1 MRTTPLDAPETDRPS
16 GQTGSTLR
24 LGRSI
29 FKPRASREGVM
40 LTRHFAVLATV
51 LLVGIFLASL
61 ELSAGYSVNT
71 LYLFPILLAIWVD
84 EPRTAFRVA
93 VASTL
98 LLATATFVRPP
109 AVSIGATVFSRSV
122 IAINI
127 WLAAFVVVRYRQ
139 SQARQRADATARAAA
154 ESALR
159 RSDKNLEDMRYAL
172 DQSAIVATTDVDG
185 AITYVNDKFCEIA
198 GYARDELIGRTHRVL
213 NSGLHPPD
221 LFRDMYETI
230 TAGQAWRGE
239 LRNRAR
245 DGRLYWVDTT
255 IVPFLD
261 DRGRPY
267 QYTAIQSD
275 ITERKRSEAALRDQE
290 ALAQLGKMAA
300 IVAHEVRNPLAGIRG
315 AMQVVGRRLAAS
327 TPEHAIAREVVARV
341 DTLNGIVEDLL
352 LFARPRQPVMTAV
365 PIATIIADTVSLFAQ
380 DPRVAAVGV
389 RIEPTSIV
397 VQADAEQLKLALLNL
412 LQNGAQAMRGRGTI
426 AIATTTAGEWHE
438 LRITDQGD
446 GIPDA
451 VRAHLFEPFFTTRHH
466 GTGLGLVTARR
477 VIEAHGGSV
486 TLDPAPGGG
495 TVAVVRLPAR

>member
-1 MRTTPLDAPETDRPS
+1 MRTTPRDAPGTDRPS
-16 GQTGSTLR
+16 GETGPTLQ

-29 FKPRASREGVM
+29 FKPRANREGVM
-40 LTRHFAVLATV
+40 LTRHFALLVTV
-51 LLVGIFLASL
+51 LLAGIFAASL

-93 VASTL
+93 TVSTL
-98 LLATATFVRPP
+98 LLATATIVRPP
-109 AVSIGATVFSRSV
+109 SVSLGATLFSRSV
-122 IAINI
+122 IALNI
-127 WLAAFVVVRYRQ
+127 WLAAFVVVLYRR
-139 SQARQRADATARAAA
+139 SHARQRADATARAVA

-185 AITYVNDKFCEIA
+185 AITYVNDKFCEIS
-198 GYARDELIGRTHRVL
+198 GYARDELIGQTPGVL
-213 NSGLHPPD
+213 NSGLHPPEV
-221 LFRDMYETI
+221 FRDMYETI
-230 TAGQAWRGE
+230 TAGRAWRGE

-261 DRGRPY
+261 DRGQPY

-341 DTLNGIVEDLL
+341 DTLNSIVEDLL

-380 DPRVAAVGV
+380 DPRVTNVGV
-389 RIEPTSIV
+389 RIEPTSV
-397 VQADAEQLKLALLNL
+397 VIQADAEQLKLALLNL
-412 LQNGAQAMRGRGTI
+412 LQNGAQAMRGDGTI
-426 AIATTTAGEWHE
+426 SIDTRTTDAWHE
-438 LRITDQGD
+438 LRISDRGD
-446 GIPDA
+446 GIPEA
-451 VRAHLFEPFFTTRHH
+451 VRVHLFEPFFTTRHH

-477 VIEAHGGSV
+477 VIEAHGG
-486 TLDPAPGGG
+486 TIALEPAPDGG

>member
-1 MRTTPLDAPETDRPS
+1 
-16 GQTGSTLR
+16 
-24 LGRSI
+24 
-29 FKPRASREGVM
+29 
-40 LTRHFAVLATV
+40 
-51 LLVGIFLASL
+51 
-61 ELSAGYSVNT
+61 
-71 LYLFPILLAIWVD
+71 
-84 EPRTAFRVA
+84 
-93 VASTL
+93 
-98 LLATATFVRPP
+98 
-109 AVSIGATVFSRSV
+109 
-122 IAINI
+122 
-127 WLAAFVVVRYRQ
+127 
-139 SQARQRADATARAAA
+139 
-154 ESALR
+154 
-159 RSDKNLEDMRYAL
+159 
-172 DQSAIVATTDVDG
+172 
-185 AITYVNDKFCEIA
+185 
-198 GYARDELIGRTHRVL
+198 VL

-230 TAGQAWRGE
+230 TAGRAWRGE

-365 PIATIIADTVSLFAQ
+365 PIARIIADTVSLFAQ
-380 DPRVAAVGV
+380 DPRVANVGV
-389 RIEPTSIV
+389 RIEPTPIV

-426 AIATTTAGEWHE
+426 AIATTTVGEWHE

-486 TLDPAPGGG
+486 ALDPAPDGG
-495 TVAVVRLPAR
+495 TVAIVRLPAR

>member
-1 MRTTPLDAPETDRPS
+1 
-16 GQTGSTLR
+16 
-24 LGRSI
+24 
-29 FKPRASREGVM
+29 
-40 LTRHFAVLATV
+40 
-51 LLVGIFLASL
+51 
-61 ELSAGYSVNT
+61 
-71 LYLFPILLAIWVD
+71 
-84 EPRTAFRVA
+84 
-93 VASTL
+93 
-98 LLATATFVRPP
+98 
-109 AVSIGATVFSRSV
+109 
-122 IAINI
+122 
-127 WLAAFVVVRYRQ
+127 
-139 SQARQRADATARAAA
+139 
-154 ESALR
+154 
-159 RSDKNLEDMRYAL
+159 
-172 DQSAIVATTDVDG
+172 
-185 AITYVNDKFCEIA
+185 
-198 GYARDELIGRTHRVL
+198 
-213 NSGLHPPD
+213 
-221 LFRDMYETI
+221 
-230 TAGQAWRGE
+230 
-239 LRNRAR
+239 
-245 DGRLYWVDTT
+245 
-255 IVPFLD
+255 
-261 DRGRPY
+261 
-267 QYTAIQSD
+267 
-275 ITERKRSEAALRDQE
+275 
-290 ALAQLGKMAA
+290 MAA

>member
-1 MRTTPLDAPETDRPS
+1 
-16 GQTGSTLR
+16 
-24 LGRSI
+24 
-29 FKPRASREGVM
+29 M

-51 LLVGIFLASL
+51 LLAGIFTASL

-93 VASTL
+93 AASTL
-98 LLATATFVRPP
+98 LLGTATIVRPP
-109 AVSIGATVFSRSV
+109 SVSLGATLFSRSV

-127 WLAAFVVVRYRQ
+127 WLAAVVVVLYRR
-139 SQARQRADATARAAA
+139 SQTRQRADATARAVA

-172 DQSAIVATTDVDG
+172 DQSAIVATTDVAG
-185 AITYVNDKFCEIA
+185 AITYVNDKFCEIS
-198 GYARDELIGRTHRVL
+198 GYARDALIGRTLRVL
-213 NSGLHPPD
+213 NSGLHPPE
-221 LFRDMYETI
+221 LFRELYETI
-230 TAGQAWRGE
+230 TAGRSWRGE
-239 LRNRAR
+239 LCNRAR

-261 DRGRPY
+261 DRGQPY

-315 AMQVVGRRLAAS
+315 AMQVVGRRLAPS

-352 LFARPRQPVMTAV
+352 LFARPRQPVMAAV
-365 PIATIIADTVSLFAQ
+365 PIATVIADTVSLFAQ
-380 DPRVAAVGV
+380 DPRVAGVGV
-389 RIEPTSIV
+389 RIEPTTIV

-412 LQNGAQAMRGRGTI
+412 VQNGAQAMRGNGEITI
-426 AIATTTAGEWHE
+426 ETRTVDAWYE
-438 LRITDQGD
+438 LRITDRGD

-477 VIEAHGGSV
+477 VIEAHGG
-486 TLDPAPGGG
+486 TLALEPAPGGG
-495 TVAVVRLPAR
+495 TVAVVRLPRQPGPPIPAP